1 MYGTV
6 KYHPTVPVTVMPKDG
21 YKSVSIPEE
30 QHATASSYKPQ
41 NASWSWGDA
50 LVAGAERLN
59 DDLNS
64 DAQRF
69 GEEMDADAVADAVAE
84 RIDADGGATDIDGV
98 VADLKAELPGAVAD
112 EVEGRL
118 R

>member
-1 MYGTV
+1 
-6 KYHPTVPVTVMPKDG
+6 MPKDG

-59 DDLNS
+59 DDLDS

-69 GEEMDADAVADAVAE
+69 GETTDSDALAE
-84 RIDADGGATDIDGV
+84 RIVDAIGSEVGGPAVGDSEMAASVARQLDYTHLADKVSEQV
-98 VADLKAELPGAVAD
+98 VSQL
-112 EVEGRL
+112 EGR

>member
-1 MYGTV
+1 MTDR
-6 KYHPTVPVTVMPKDG
+6 KNIKID
-21 YKSVSIPEE
+21 EE
-30 QHATASSYKPQ
+30 LFARLKEDKGRHRSWPQ
-41 NASWSWGDA
+41 YFEDQLAEDDTPDA
-50 LVAGAERLN
+50 LDV
-59 DDLNS
+59 
-64 DAQRF
+64 
-69 GEEMDADAVADAVAE
+69 DAVADAVAE